1 MFYEIGCWM
10 VKYLTSK
17 LIAAVMR
24 LWECYNGGRNGYIRQ
39 DRIRNEIIRE
49 KMEMCSAKT
58 CRLEVDEESVHSLII
73 RGKGETKES
82 YKL

>member
-1 MFYEIGCWM
+1 
-10 VKYLTSK
+10 
-17 LIAAVMR
+17 
-24 LWECYNGGRNGYIRQ
+24 
-39 DRIRNEIIRE
+39 
-49 KMEMCSAKT
+49 MEMCSAKT